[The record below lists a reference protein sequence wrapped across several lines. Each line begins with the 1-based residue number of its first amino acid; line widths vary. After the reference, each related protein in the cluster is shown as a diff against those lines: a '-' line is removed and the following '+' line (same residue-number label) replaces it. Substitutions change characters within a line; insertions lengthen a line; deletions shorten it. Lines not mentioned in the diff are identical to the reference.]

1 MLKSEKAGQK
11 FATESRLTRVQEL
24 KQARAQSKNKRR
36 ILFHS
41 FLLSLRYPS
50 TQYISLLLIE
60 FVERVFLFKKLLTF
74 LTVTVRSWF
83 LQETVAIISWV
94 FFVTEIVAFFK
105 YCVLIVRNQ
114 LFAPVLN
121 VCSLSTLRDLAWWTR
136 WWQACWTR
144 AMVKPATSFL
154 ICLGLMAGLLAM
166 QCSKL
171 QQESLKKNGLVFC
184 CFGVLCL
191 GCSIEFVWKISVW
204 EVGSLHFLVD
214 GTRVVGSLHNSPLFT
229 GRQFACSTTCHSP
242 GDASYCASTIGQ
254 KAYSMCRS
262 GSLKLPGFPEFE
274 SVVNDLKSNTTD
286 LPPPEFQVCLP
297 VPNGIAIK
305 QNLVDYWMANDM
317 FQVEMTDLLE
327 KHNTKYNPHGT
338 KRGLTETTEGPLAA
352 IFKAII

>member
-24 KQARAQSKNKRR
+24 KQARAQSKNKCR

-94 FFVTEIVAFFK
+94 FFVTEIVAFLK

-171 QQESLKKNGLVFC
+171 QQESLKKKW
-184 CFGVLCL
+184 FGVLLFWCFVFGMFYWICL
-191 GCSIEFVWKISVW
+191 EDFRL
-204 EVGSLHFLVD
+204 GSWVSSF
-214 GTRVVGSLHNSPLFT
+214 F
-229 GRQFACSTTCHSP
+229 
-242 GDASYCASTIGQ
+242 
-254 KAYSMCRS
+254 S
-262 GSLKLPGFPEFE
+262 GW
-274 SVVNDLKSNTTD
+274 N
-286 LPPPEFQVCLP
+286 
-297 VPNGIAIK
+297 
-305 QNLVDYWMANDM
+305 
-317 FQVEMTDLLE
+317 
-327 KHNTKYNPHGT
+327 
-338 KRGLTETTEGPLAA
+338 
-352 IFKAII
+352 

>member
-1 MLKSEKAGQK
+1 MG
-11 FATESRLTRVQEL
+11 
-24 KQARAQSKNKRR
+24 
-36 ILFHS
+36 
-41 FLLSLRYPS
+41 
-50 TQYISLLLIE
+50 
-60 FVERVFLFKKLLTF
+60 
-74 LTVTVRSWF
+74 
-83 LQETVAIISWV
+83 SWV
-94 FFVTEIVAFFK
+94 
-105 YCVLIVRNQ
+105 
-114 LFAPVLN
+114 
-121 VCSLSTLRDLAWWTR
+121 SS
-136 WWQACWTR
+136 
-144 AMVKPATSFL
+144 
-154 ICLGLMAGLLAM
+154 
-166 QCSKL
+166 
-171 QQESLKKNGLVFC
+171 
-184 CFGVLCL
+184 
-191 GCSIEFVWKISVW
+191 
-204 EVGSLHFLVD
+204 FLVD